1 MKTFGLKP
9 RQLAD
14 LLGIGCG
21 RSGLEEQP
29 DTNELKRVILSEKFT
44 AVLPLDPD
52 VADSLPAVL
61 GQPCREL
68 LSVTGKSLNDIL
80 TDPKTD
86 ISIIET
92 IKDYGK
98 RLSASE
104 IEPFQQ
110 AIALTIYYSAIAAA
124 LVYHDQKISVHS
136 YESLN
141 HYFSMLL
148 QKGWMLPELNEL
160 FSKAR
165 KICSKKG
172 G

>member
-29 DTNELKRVILSEKFT
+29 DTNELKRVMLNEKFA
-44 AVLPLDPD
+44 AVLPLDPN
-52 VADSLPAVL
+52 VTDSLPTVL
-61 GQPCREL
+61 GRPCREL
-68 LSVTGKSLNDIL
+68 LGITAKSLSDIL

-86 ISIIET
+86 IGIIET

-104 IEPFQQ
+104 IESFQQ

-124 LVYHDQKISVHS
+124 LVYHNQKISVHS
-136 YESLN
+136 YKSLD

-148 QKGWMLPELNEL
+148 QKGWMLPELAEL
-160 FSKAR
+160 FTKAG